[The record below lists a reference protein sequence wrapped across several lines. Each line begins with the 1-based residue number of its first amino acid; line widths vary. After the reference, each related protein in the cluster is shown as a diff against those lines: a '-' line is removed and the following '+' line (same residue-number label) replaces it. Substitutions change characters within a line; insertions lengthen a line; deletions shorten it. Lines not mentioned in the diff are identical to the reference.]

1 MLRRAFNSL
10 LLLCCIWL
18 AIGPLA
24 ILQIGAWSWM
34 VVNYSQACSFTRA
47 VSETFADQRP
57 CGMCK
62 LIDSVEN
69 EGSEETPLRPG
80 KGASEIKLLAG
91 SGQSIFISSPRANS
105 AGQDAIVFPRPH
117 VALEVPTPPPR
128 KSLV

>member
-1 MLRRAFNSL
+1 MLHRAFNSL

-18 AIGPLA
+18 AVGPLA

-34 VVNYSQACSFTRA
+34 VVNFSQEGSFTQA

-69 EGSEETPLRPG
+69 EGSEETPLRPE
-80 KGASEIKLLAG
+80 KGASEIKLIAG
-91 SGQSIFISSPRANS
+91 SGQSIFIFPPRANS
-105 AGQDAIVFPRPH
+105 ARHDAIVFPRPH